1 MTNNTQLEEMKENAL
16 LIMHDYADLEEGYRM
31 AVDYLVS
38 KPLTKE
44 DRADALQVLG
54 TEFNTLTDDNFR
66 EEISREIN
74 EIKNWTLMQDRK
86 LEMLQKSIDNIVW
99 SMKVN
104 RKVLGDTRML
114 DEAFRALQNLQK
126 DYKDSE

>member
-1 MTNNTQLEEMKENAL
+1 MTNNTQLEEIKENAL

-44 DRADALQVLG
+44 DRAGALQVLG
-54 TEFNTLTDDNFR
+54 TEFNTLTEDNFR

>member
-1 MTNNTQLEEMKENAL
+1 MKENAL
-16 LIMHDYADLEEGYRM
+16 LIMHEYVDLEEGYRM

-44 DRADALQVLG
+44 DRGDALQVLG

>member
-1 MTNNTQLEEMKENAL
+1 MTNNAQLEEMKENAL

>member
-1 MTNNTQLEEMKENAL
+1 MTNNAQLEEMKENAL
-16 LIMHDYADLEEGYRM
+16 LIMHEYVDLEEGYRM

-38 KPLTKE
+38 KPLAKE

-54 TEFNTLTDDNFR
+54 TEFNTLTGDNFR
-66 EEISREIN
+66 EEVSREIN

-99 SMKVN
+99 SMEVN

-126 DYKDSE
+126 GYKDSE

>member
-66 EEISREIN
+66 EETSREIN

>member
-1 MTNNTQLEEMKENAL
+1 MTNNTQLKEMKENAL
-16 LIMHDYADLEEGYRM
+16 LIMHEYVDLEEGYRM

-44 DRADALQVLG
+44 DRGDALQVLG